1 MRISFKRSG
10 GFAGLTGP
18 NQGIEIDTEKLPQP
32 KAKELE
38 KLVAETRPQDHQS
51 EDTSAYQVRDG
62 YQYDLTLHEGERQH
76 SIQASDGAVPDKL
89 QPLIQWLSK
98 ELNEELKK
106 KKGKTAS

>member
-10 GFAGLTGP
+10 GFAGLVGQ

-38 KLVAETRPQDHQS
+38 KLVKETRAFDHQS
-51 EDTSAYQVRDG
+51 DDTTAYQARDG
-62 YQYDLTLHEGERQH
+62 YQYDLTLDEGERKH
-76 SIQASDGAVPDKL
+76 SIQTSDGAVPDKL

-98 ELNEELKK
+98 EVNEELKK